1 MTTATHFDPAL
12 NIARQSL
19 YRLAALSLLD
29 PRAGCWEQLNGLRGD
44 GILTNAAA
52 LIRNEPAAKTETLAL
67 AERPLDDL
75 NPEPVFAALP
85 DCEAALNNEF
95 ERTFG
100 LLVSNAC
107 PPYETEYIN
116 GKFTFQR
123 SHALADISGF
133 YRAFGLQPSE
143 QHPERPDHIVLE
155 LEFMAFLI
163 GFQRQAMDDDSVG
176 CEERA
181 KLCGDAQQ
189 RFLREHLA
197 WWVPAFSR
205 LMGREN
211 SGGFYAAVGEML
223 AALMSAERSLLDV
236 EATSGSVQPS
246 TLERP
251 EECDGCLLAAGP
263 ENADE

>member
-1 MTTATHFDPAL
+1 MTTPTTFDPAL

-19 YRLAALSLLD
+19 YRFAALSLLD
-29 PRAGCWEQLNGLRGD
+29 PRAGCWEQLNELRGD
-44 GILTNAAA
+44 RILTDAAA
-52 LIRNEPAAKTETLAL
+52 LIRNEPAAKAETLAV

-85 DCEAALNNEF
+85 DCEAALNDEF

-123 SHALADISGF
+123 SHALADINGF
-133 YRAFGLQPSE
+133 YRAFGLQPSS

-163 GFQRQAMDDDSVG
+163 GFQRQAMEDDSAD

-181 KLCGDAQQ
+181 ELCRDAQQ

-211 SGGFYAAVGEML
+211 SGGFYAALGTLL
-223 AALMSAERSLLDV
+223 AALIAADRSLLDV
-236 EATSGSVQPS
+236 EANTGSVQPS
-246 TLERP
+246 TLEHP
-251 EECDGCLLAAGP
+251 EECEGCLLTT
-263 ENADE
+263 